1 MVYDFS
7 LLFTELMLLGFIS
20 LLLTVGQG
28 TIAGICI
35 SEKIAATWHPCGKKQ
50 EIKYVSNE
58 EDYGKRRLL
67 EISDSDGSN
76 RRVLAA
82 AGDDKCGE
90 VWSIIICL
98 HNQKTEVRINK
109 QGNQYFFLVK

>member
-58 EDYGKRRLL
+58 DDYGKRRLL

-90 VWSIIICL
+90 V
-98 HNQKTEVRINK
+98 
-109 QGNQYFFLVK
+109 